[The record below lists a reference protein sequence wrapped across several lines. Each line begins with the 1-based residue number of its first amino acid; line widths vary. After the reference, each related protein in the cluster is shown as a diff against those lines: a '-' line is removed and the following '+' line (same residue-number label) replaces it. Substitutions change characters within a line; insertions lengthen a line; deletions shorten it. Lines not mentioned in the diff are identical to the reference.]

1 MALVR
6 SSALLVT
13 ILAFAVGA
21 KAQFT
26 KLDDLGSQV
35 AKELKP
41 FKPRLV
47 AVVDFR
53 SLDGQ
58 TNAQGHYFA
67 WMIAD
72 ALRERAKKK
81 FTVAS
86 HKDFDSDLAKLKIPA
101 SALTPGESLRTLAP
115 QIGADILI
123 TGNIE
128 RRGSSYLLVLAPVRL
143 PDGQTLPTISDSIV
157 VNDFLDS
164 LVTPLP
170 ETALKAGAQGVGM
183 PSCLY
188 CPDPSYTDLGRR
200 EKINGR
206 SVLMVLVSTE
216 GLAAQIR
223 PVSLLGYGLDEQAY
237 FAIKGWK
244 FKPATKNG
252 TPVPVI
258 VPVEVTFRLY

>member
-1 MALVR
+1 MTLVR
-6 SSALLVT
+6 TSALLVG
-13 ILAFAVGA
+13 ILVPAVGA

-26 KLDDLGSQV
+26 KLDDLGSQL

-41 FKPRLV
+41 LKPRLV
-47 AVVDFR
+47 AVADLR

-58 TNAQGHYFA
+58 TTAQGHYFA

-72 ALRERAKKK
+72 ALREHAKKK
-81 FTVAS
+81 FAVAS
-86 HKDFDSDLAKLKIPA
+86 HKEFDGDLAKLKIPVD
-101 SALTPGESLRTLAP
+101 ALTPGESLRKLAP
-115 QIGADILI
+115 QIGVDILI

-128 RRGSSYLLVLAPVRL
+128 RRGSSYFLALAPVQL
-143 PDGQTLPTISDSIV
+143 PNGQTLPAISDSIV

-164 LVTPLP
+164 LVSPLP
-170 ETALKAGAQGVGM
+170 DTTFKAGAQGVGM
-183 PSCLY
+183 PSCIY
-188 CPDPSYTDLGRR
+188 CPDPSYTDLARR

-206 SVLMVLVSTE
+206 SLLMVLVSTE

-237 FAIKGWK
+237 YAIRGWK